1 MKKLHFQLS
10 DDWKKKIRFS
20 TLSFLFIIAYV
31 NIFPMLF
38 GAENNIVAVIFTIL
52 MSASMVRDLTGTLLR
67 HFFIQAFVLI
77 WMSIAACLVNILP
90 PMISLLINLITL
102 FIILYAFTY
111 EYANHLYFPYILS
124 YLFLIF
130 ISPVPPTLLPRR
142 ILAMVAGAFSIIAY
156 QWIMGRKK
164 IKNNA
169 QDILCDMIHHI
180 KEQIQLTLSDDM
192 PNDNLNHMHHKLHAL
207 SKIIYDRRKKVLC
220 VSDASFS
227 LIDAGRGLEHLNVL
241 IQELDRP
248 LHDHERL
255 LLQQIDTQLSS
266 FDSFI
271 QGSITELPKLD
282 VCDFDDDKK
291 NHLFYHILLYIR
303 DRLLHMS
310 DPDSQKHWQRS
321 SLSLK
326 NRLITACNFSSV
338 RFVYALRIALL
349 LSLATLF
356 VLWFSL
362 PHGKWLLFTLASVS
376 LPYADDIP
384 VKMKKRILATLLGG
398 LASVLIYSLFAS
410 PISRM
415 AAMML
420 SGYASFYFHDYAATF
435 TCSTIGALGGAV
447 FMSAFGFQA
456 NFDMFIIRL
465 GYILA
470 GAILAYIANCI
481 IFPYTR
487 LQATKALWRRYEDVT
502 NLLIS
507 ISKEKEPDAQ
517 LYYSCIIQAHML
529 EEKLSKNAALE
540 NWENFPEYMRQ
551 CRIKVYQAHRTHIA
565 NRKDAAIFRPEF
577 LV

>member
-52 MSASMVRDLTGTLLR
+52 MSASMVRDLTGTILR
-67 HFFIQAFVLI
+67 HFFIQTFVLI

-90 PMISLLINLITL
+90 PIISLLINLITL

-111 EYANHLYFPYILS
+111 EYANQLYFPYILS

-241 IQELDRP
+241 IQELDTP

-255 LLQQIDTQLSS
+255 
-266 FDSFI
+266 F
-271 QGSITELPKLD
+271 
-282 VCDFDDDKK
+282 
-291 NHLFYHILLYIR
+291 
-303 DRLLHMS
+303 
-310 DPDSQKHWQRS
+310 
-321 SLSLK
+321 
-326 NRLITACNFSSV
+326 
-338 RFVYALRIALL
+338 
-349 LSLATLF
+349 
-356 VLWFSL
+356 
-362 PHGKWLLFTLASVS
+362 
-376 LPYADDIP
+376 
-384 VKMKKRILATLLGG
+384 
-398 LASVLIYSLFAS
+398 
-410 PISRM
+410 
-415 AAMML
+415 
-420 SGYASFYFHDYAATF
+420 
-435 TCSTIGALGGAV
+435 
-447 FMSAFGFQA
+447 
-456 NFDMFIIRL
+456 
-465 GYILA
+465 
-470 GAILAYIANCI
+470 
-481 IFPYTR
+481 
-487 LQATKALWRRYEDVT
+487 
-502 NLLIS
+502 
-507 ISKEKEPDAQ
+507 
-517 LYYSCIIQAHML
+517 
-529 EEKLSKNAALE
+529 
-540 NWENFPEYMRQ
+540 
-551 CRIKVYQAHRTHIA
+551 
-565 NRKDAAIFRPEF
+565 
-577 LV
+577 